1 MRLTTEEHV
10 YRRVDDVAL
19 SLYLVRPL
27 DRTPAA
33 PAIIF
38 FHGGRW
44 RSGHPFSFLP
54 YCHYFAAR
62 GMTAASA
69 SYRLLDR
76 DTSDLRDCI
85 ADAQH
90 AIHWLRRL
98 DGVEKPTIVAAG
110 HSAGGHLAACT
121 ALLPSRE
128 RLDDSRP
135 DALVLLNPVTQVV
148 DPTDNT
154 VIDELSPVSH
164 IAPDAAPTL
173 IVYGTRDFLKPL
185 VVPFGAALQAVGNR
199 CDMAALDGAHN
210 VVHPPARNRD
220 AFIAALRPVD
230 EFLVSLGCLRP
241 AEVAV
246 VVDEMDLFEILA
258 GRSESVDPRKTRP
271 KHTRPAGTGST

>member
-1 MRLTTEEHV
+1 MQLTTEEHI

-19 SLYLVRPL
+19 STYLVRPR
-27 DRTPAA
+27 DRSQAA

-62 GMTAASA
+62 GMVAASA

-90 AIHWLRRL
+90 AIRWLRDL
-98 DGVEKPTIVAAG
+98 HGGEPSTVVAGG
-110 HSAGGHLAACT
+110 HSAGGHLAAC
-121 ALLPSRE
+121 AGLISSRE
-128 RLDDSRP
+128 QMDGSRP

-148 DPTDNT
+148 GPANSS
-154 VIDELSPVSH
+154 VIGDVSPVSH
-164 IAPDAAPTL
+164 IGPDAPPTL

-185 VVPFGAALQAVGNR
+185 IVPFGTALEAAGNR
-199 CDMAALDGAHN
+199 CDLVALDGAHN
-210 VVHPPARNRD
+210 VVHPAARNRD

-230 EFLVSLGCLRP
+230 EFLVSLGYVAP
-241 AEVAV
+241 AKLED
-246 VVDEMDLFEILA
+246 VVDEMNIFEILG
-258 GRSESVDPRKTRP
+258 GRSESVDPRKTPP
-271 KHTRPAGTGST
+271 KRARAT